1 MCHIV
6 IIPVLFSAYLFWEDH
21 TGNKICEKGF
31 IKDPKKYHVMMM
43 TERRKIRFVGI
54 DSA

>member
-21 TGNKICEKGF
+21 TEDNICEKGSF
-31 IKDPKKYHVMMM
+31 KDPKIYHIIIL
-43 TERRKIRFVGI
+43 TEKKN
-54 DSA
+54 